1 MHPQHGLVEGLEI
14 LNPFLKQHNFGLD
27 NYESLKGSSGEFTL
41 AKYKNDRKT
50 FVLGYRF
57 SIGQVAYQFEES
69 AVSHDFY
76 LNKLGFGDKKHFD
89 DFQGEDKL
97 LPFTNILYD
106 FEYVS
111 EDFFVGECNRLKEIA
126 RLENNMITEYDKKAR
141 EGYNLAFDKLRIDQA
156 RQEFRDKNFIKCL
169 ELYASIDFKE
179 LMNELDEKIIVFCQ
193 KHLLNN

>member
-76 LNKLGFGDKKHFD
+76 LNKLGFRDKKLFNEV
-89 DFQGEDKL
+89 QTEDKL
-97 LPFTNILYD
+97 LAFSHILHD
-106 FEYVS
+106 FKYLVD
-111 EDFFVGECNRLKEIA
+111 DFFKGECVLLKQYSK
-126 RLENNMITEYDKKAR
+126 LQENIIIEYDKKAR
-141 EGYNLAFDKLRIDQA
+141 DGYNIEFDKLRIEKA
-156 RQEFRDKNFIKCL
+156 RYEFKSKNFKTSL
-169 ELYASIDFKE
+169 EIYKSIDCKE
-179 LMNELDEKIIVFCQ
+179 LMNALDEQLIEFCLR
-193 KHLLNN
+193 HI